1 MKNENVKKVLKL
13 SIAAIVLLIVL
24 RLAFVL
30 LNSFTG
36 FGNDPV
42 LQSPDGDATGVVTE
56 APLQIFTDAE
66 TYEPEETEDS
76 LIIETT
82 EAVSSPEETVSD
94 DVVTEETVQEV
105 IEPLTEEVTESPA
118 DYDDETAYVFRNSKL
133 LNDHYKK
140 HGEEMGFASAEEYEK
155 AASAVVNS
163 PDALHKKEKD
173 DNDDVYYI
181 EDTNEFVVVSSDGYL
196 RTYFLPDKGKAYYDR
211 Q

>member
-1 MKNENVKKVLKL
+1 MKNENVRKVLKL
-13 SIAAIVLLIVL
+13 SLAAIVLLVVL
-24 RLAFVL
+24 RLVL
-30 LNSFTG
+30 LFLNGFTG
-36 FGNDPV
+36 FGNENE
-42 LQSPDGDATGVVTE
+42 LQHSDGSPSGFVTE

-66 TYEPEETEDS
+66 AAVTEAVTAAEYTEAAEISEESEAAAVTEAEETVVTEA
-76 LIIETT
+76 ETT
-82 EAVSSPEETVSD
+82 EAE
-94 DVVTEETVQEV
+94 
-105 IEPLTEEVTESPA
+105 TEEVTEKAP
-118 DYDDETAYVFRNSKL
+118 EGKEYVFRNSKL

-155 AASAVVNS
+155 AASDVVNS

-196 RTYFLPDKGKAYYDR
+196 RTYFNPDKGKAYYDR

>member
-1 MKNENVKKVLKL
+1 MKNENVRKVLKL
-13 SIAAIVLLIVL
+13 SLAAIVLLVVL
-24 RLAFVL
+24 RLVL
-30 LNSFTG
+30 LFLNGFTG
-36 FGNDPV
+36 FGNENE
-42 LQSPDGDATGVVTE
+42 LQHSDGSPSGFVTE

-66 TYEPEETEDS
+66 TDEPEETEDS

-163 PDALHKKEKD
+163 HDALHKKEKD

>member
-13 SIAAIVLLIVL
+13 SIAAIILLVVL
-24 RLAFVL
+24 RLVFL
-30 LNSFTG
+30 FLNGFTG

-42 LQSPDGDATGVVTE
+42 LQSPDGDTPGFVTE

-66 TYEPEETEDS
+66 TDEPEETEDS
-76 LIIETT
+76 LVAETT
-82 EAVSSPEETVSD
+82 EAVSSTEETVSD

-105 IEPLTEEVTESPA
+105 TEKLTEEVTETPA

>member
-1 MKNENVKKVLKL
+1 MKNENVRKVLKL
-13 SIAAIVLLIVL
+13 SIAAIVLLVVL
-24 RLAFVL
+24 RLVFL
-30 LNSFTG
+30 FLNGFTG
-36 FGNDPV
+36 FGNDTV
-42 LQSPDGDATGVVTE
+42 LQSPDGDTPGFVTE
-56 APLQIFTDAE
+56 AQLQIFTDAE
-66 TYEPEETEDS
+66 TDEPEETEDPV
-76 LIIETT
+76 IAEIT

-105 IEPLTEEVTESPA
+105 TEKLTEEVTESPA
-118 DYDDETAYVFRNSKL
+118 DYDDENAYVFRNSKL

-140 HGEEMGFASAEEYEK
+140 HGEEMGFASAEEYEE

-181 EDTNEFVVVSSDGYL
+181 EETNEFVVVSSDGYL

>member
-66 TYEPEETEDS
+66 TDEPEETEDS

-140 HGEEMGFASAEEYEK
+140 HGEEMGFASAEEYEE
-155 AASAVVNS
+155 AA
-163 PDALHKKEKD
+163 
-173 DNDDVYYI
+173 
-181 EDTNEFVVVSSDGYL
+181 
-196 RTYFLPDKGKAYYDR
+196 
-211 Q
+211 

>member
-13 SIAAIVLLIVL
+13 SIAAIVLLVVL
-24 RLAFVL
+24 RLVFL
-30 LNSFTG
+30 FLNGFTG
-36 FGNDPV
+36 FGNDTV
-42 LQSPDGDATGVVTE
+42 LQSPDGDTPGFVTE
-56 APLQIFTDAE
+56 AQLQIFTDAE
-66 TYEPEETEDS
+66 TDEPEDPVIAE
-76 LIIETT
+76 IT

-94 DVVTEETVQEV
+94 DDVVTEETVQEV
-105 IEPLTEEVTESPA
+105 TESLTEEVTESPA

-140 HGEEMGFASAEEYEK
+140 HGEEMGFASAEEYEE

-181 EDTNEFVVVSSDGYL
+181 EETNEFVVVSSDGYL

>member
-1 MKNENVKKVLKL
+1 MKNENVRKVLKL
-13 SIAAIVLLIVL
+13 SLAAIVLLVVL
-24 RLAFVL
+24 RLVFL
-30 LNSFTG
+30 LLSGFTG
-36 FGNDPV
+36 FGNENE
-42 LQSPDGDATGVVTE
+42 LQSADGGSPGFVTE

-66 TYEPEETEDS
+66 TDEPEETEDP

-82 EAVSSPEETVSD
+82 EAVSSTEETVSD
-94 DVVTEETVQEV
+94 DDVTEETVQEV